1 MDQPSEV
8 TVRTEKKLR
17 SEVKGKET
25 GRGRHDQS
33 TDPRNDEISVS
44 ARSVGS

>member
-1 MDQPSEV
+1 MDQPSDV

-33 TDPRNDEISVS
+33 GVQTRGMMKSQFQPDQ
-44 ARSVGS
+44 